1 MIVTLRIF
9 TEGGEEQM
17 AKKQKVKGG
26 KPKKQAGPTVTGGK
40 KSKKK

>member
-9 TEGGEEQM
+9 TEGGEGM
-17 AKKQKVKGG
+17 AKKKVKGG
-26 KPKKQAGPTVTGGK
+26 KPKKKAGPTVTGGK

>member
-9 TEGGEEQM
+9 TEGGEGM

-26 KPKKQAGPTVTGGK
+26 KPKKQAVPTVTGGK